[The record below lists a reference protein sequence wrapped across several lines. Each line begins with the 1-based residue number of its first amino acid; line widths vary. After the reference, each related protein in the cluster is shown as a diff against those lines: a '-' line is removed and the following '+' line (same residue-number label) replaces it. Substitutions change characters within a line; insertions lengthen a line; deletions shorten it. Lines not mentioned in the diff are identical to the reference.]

1 MTNKTYLPRKV
12 YFHISIKKKLYTRVV
27 VQTRDHI
34 LKEFKPRYTW
44 NNLLLVRMFI
54 QGNNK

>member
-12 YFHISIKKKLYTRVV
+12 YFHIPIKKKLYTRVV

-34 LKEFKPRYTW
+34 LKEFKPRYT
-44 NNLLLVRMFI
+44 
-54 QGNNK
+54 